1 MIVKII
7 ARIVKTL
14 WILCYDL
21 YIIYDAYNCTFQKP
35 THPPTHPPNIR
46 KYNECIKTELI
57 N

>member
-1 MIVKII
+1 MVKII

-46 KYNECIKTELI
+46 KYNECIKTVPDK
-57 N
+57 

>member
-21 YIIYDAYNCTFQKP
+21 YNIYDDYNCTFQK
-35 THPPTHPPNIR
+35 PTHPPNIR
-46 KYNECIKTELI
+46 KYNECIKTVP
-57 N
+57 NK